1 MYSTCLQLGSIIF
14 LGPLFCPRFLYLL
27 SIFSEL
33 FKTQCL
39 RRHVPKNKNQM
50 ESVGV
55 GTALLI
61 PEAAGRPL
69 SSPGTSTAEE
79 GSGLACLGRKGGRL
93 PGPGRPVFQP
103 LQESHTASILTSPSL
118 RIEDRGSGAHRLKP
132 TLICKQK
139 RALMLAS
146 LLAFFPFQLW
156 FISSNISIK
165 HLVSSHYGAHFC
177 TGCLFLR
184 IIKGK
189 KHAPGPQGGSIHGW
203 VGGHIYMHTPPHT
216 HRTHSF
222 GTVRGQPDS
231 RRGFSALYVTYVTF
245 LNLYALPTVGR

>member
-1 MYSTCLQLGSIIF
+1 M
-14 LGPLFCPRFLYLL
+14 GPLYFWDLFSAPDSSIYYPYFLNYLKRCVQ
-27 SIFSEL
+27 EN
-33 FKTQCL
+33 
-39 RRHVPKNKNQM
+39 VPKNKNQM

-55 GTALLI
+55 GTAPLI

-69 SSPGTSTAEE
+69 SPPGASTAE

-118 RIEDRGSGAHRLKP
+118 RIEDRDSGAHRLKP

-189 KHAPGPQGGSIHGW
+189 KHAPGPQGGS
-203 VGGHIYMHTPPHT
+203 T
-216 HRTHSF
+216 H
-222 GTVRGQPDS
+222 
-231 RRGFSALYVTYVTF
+231 
-245 LNLYALPTVGR
+245 

>member
-1 MYSTCLQLGSIIF
+1 
-14 LGPLFCPRFLYLL
+14 
-27 SIFSEL
+27 
-33 FKTQCL
+33 
-39 RRHVPKNKNQM
+39 M

-55 GTALLI
+55 GTAMLL

-189 KHAPGPQGGSIHGW
+189 KHAPGPQGGSIHRW
-203 VGGHIYMHTPPHT
+203 VGGHIYMHTPPPT
-216 HRTHSF
+216 PRTHSF